1 MSRHRADTSQ
11 TPRRHWRFADEIAAG
26 IGSGRF
32 KPGERLRPQCE
43 LRELRELRELCELR
57 ELSAMFEVLEVRTFI
72 APGIAEATAGSIDR
86 DAMRAWREC
95 WWR

>member
-1 MSRHRADTSQ
+1 
-11 TPRRHWRFADEIAAG
+11 
-26 IGSGRF
+26 
-32 KPGERLRPQCE
+32 
-43 LRELRELRELCELR
+43 
-57 ELSAMFEVLEVRTFI
+57 MFEVLEVRTFI

>member
-1 MSRHRADTSQ
+1 MADVS

-43 LRELRELRELCELR
+43 LRELRELR